1 MTSMNEPLVLL
12 PGMMCDA
19 RLFLPQIA
27 MFSPN
32 RPIAV
37 MPLHGK
43 KAMAGLARQVL
54 DAAPPRFSLAG
65 LSMGGIVAMEVV
77 RQAPE
82 RVTRLALLDTNPLA
96 DLEERSAIRES
107 QVKRALAGE
116 LRSVMRDEMKP
127 NYLARGSDRERILGL
142 CMDMAE
148 ALGPKVFE
156 EQSIALQHRPDQCEM
171 LKSVT
176 VPTLLLCGKDD
187 RLCTVS
193 HHELMCDLIPGA
205 HLSVIPGAGHL
216 PTLEQ
221 PILTNRILEKW
232 LKL

>member
-96 DLEERSAIRES
+96 DP
-107 QVKRALAGE
+107 Q
-116 LRSVMRDEMKP
+116 
-127 NYLARGSDRERILGL
+127 GSDRERILGL

-176 VPTLLLCGKDD
+176 VPTLLLCGEDD

-221 PILTNRILEKW
+221 PMLTNRILEKW